1 MSYDSV
7 KQNLGYLIAGA
18 VILSALIA
26 VVFEVYSA
34 PNVKKSRFGVC
45 HGFESFYYQQTTN
58 YTSFMSMQECI
69 DSGGRKP

>member
-18 VILSALIA
+18 VVFSALIA

-34 PNVKKSRFGVC
+34 PNVKKSRFEIC
-45 HGFESFYYQQTTN
+45 HSFESFYYRQTTN
-58 YTSFMSMQECI
+58 YTPYTSMQECI
-69 DSGGRKP
+69 ESGGREP